1 MCRFQSRSGSSENKG
16 GQLVLPERDIVVG
29 LDIGTSRVSA
39 LIAEYNEEG
48 ELCFAGAGSV
58 ASQGLRKGVV
68 VNIEAAQQAIAKA
81 IEAAE
86 QEAGRTVHDVYTAVT
101 SGNVEGLNSRGV
113 VAVSGKGR
121 EVTQQDI
128 RRVIEAAQAI
138 AVPMDREILHVV
150 AQHYMVDDKVGIR
163 NPIDMIGVRLEADVH
178 IVTGSIAATQN
189 VIKCANRSGYKV
201 NEISLESLVGSQAVL
216 SEDEKELGVL
226 YLDIG
231 GGTSDAI
238 VYLEGTPHFSGSLPV
253 AGEQVTTD
261 LSIVLEQSMEQAEM
275 IKLSQAKC
283 WEPLVDSSQEVL
295 LPGIGGRPPR
305 SIPELDVCRITQS
318 RMAEILLLIRKQ
330 LQQKGYMN
338 RLGGGIV
345 LAGGGAL
352 LPGVGELASDI
363 FQRPVRIALPS
374 GMKNLPNDYR
384 GPEWTTVIGLVM
396 AAHEADE
403 SMETEIP
410 VGGQAW
416 TRLKE
421 WFSNFI

>member
-1 MCRFQSRSGSSENKG
+1 M
-16 GQLVLPERDIVVG
+16 PERDIVVG

-39 LIAEYNEEG
+39 LIAEYNENG
-48 ELCFAGAGSV
+48 DLCFAGAASV
-58 ASQGLRKGVV
+58 PSQGLRKGVV
-68 VNIEAAQQAIAKA
+68 VNIEAAQQAISEA

-113 VAVSGKGR
+113 VAVSGKSR

-150 AQHYMVDDKVGIR
+150 PQHYMVDDKVGIR
-163 NPIDMIGVRLEADVH
+163 NPLDMIGVRLEADVH
-178 IVTGSIAATQN
+178 IISGSIAATQN

-238 VYLEGTPHFSGSLPV
+238 VYLEGSPHFSGSLPV

-261 LSIVLEQSMEQAEM
+261 LSIVLEQSMEQAEK
-275 IKLSQAKC
+275 IKLSQTKC

-305 SIPELDVCRITQS
+305 SIPELDVCRIAQS
-318 RMAEILLLIRKQ
+318 RMAEIFLLIRKQ

-338 RLGGGIV
+338 RLGGGVV
-345 LAGGGAL
+345 LAGGGSL
-352 LPGVGELASDI
+352 LPGAGELASDI

-374 GMKNLPNDYR
+374 GMKNLPNDFR
-384 GPEWTTVIGLVM
+384 GPEWTTAIGLVL
-396 AAHEADE
+396 AAHNAEE
-403 SMETEIP
+403 SPDTDLPAGKGVWARIMD
-410 VGGQAW
+410 
-416 TRLKE
+416 

>member
-1 MCRFQSRSGSSENKG
+1 
-16 GQLVLPERDIVVG
+16 LPERDIVVG

-39 LIAEYNEEG
+39 LIAEYNEDG
-48 ELCFAGAGSV
+48 DLCFAGAGSV

-68 VNIEAAQQAIAKA
+68 VNIEAAQQAIADA

-150 AQHYMVDDKVGIR
+150 PQHYMVDDKVGIR

-178 IVTGSIAATQN
+178 IITGSIAATQN

-216 SEDEKELGVL
+216 SADEKELGVL

-238 VYLEGTPHFSGSLPV
+238 VYFEGTPHFSGSLPV

-261 LSIVLEQSMEQAEM
+261 LSIVLEQSMEQAEK

-283 WEPLVDSSQEVL
+283 WEPLVDCSQEVL

-338 RLGGGIV
+338 RLGGGVV

-363 FQRPVRIALPS
+363 FQRPVRISLPS

-384 GPEWTTVIGLVM
+384 GPEWTTAIGLVM

-403 SMETEIP
+403 SLETELP
-410 VGGQAW
+410 TGGQVW
-416 TRLKE
+416 SRLKE